1 MKKQKTIKPN
11 KKNSFKQIDAKI
23 MSKKDV
29 NKEISLDT
37 LFEQPEAD
45 LDEKN
50 DINLTR
56 ALSIPKSQVEASKEE
71 FKDSI
76 RNNEAETDYVKN
88 ADEKKQY
95 CLYEGC

>member
-45 LDEKN
+45 LDKTN
-50 DINLTR
+50 DTSFAR
-56 ALSIPKSQVEASKEE
+56 AQSIPLGQR
-71 FKDSI
+71 I
-76 RNNEAETDYVKN
+76 RNREAHTEYVRSQSENEA
-88 ADEKKQY
+88 Y